1 MRRTISIIVVILL
14 ILCFLVSAS
23 SIMHGRLKKGDVY
36 PRYSSLRHDPMG
48 TSILFDSLRKSGCT
62 VEVLIEDEFPEVKDP
77 HNAILFI
84 LFPTFD
90 LFSNRDVDR
99 IVGFILSGG
108 RVLMTTDDDNYLMD
122 FFHTGIGLQN
132 TGNDKGKD
140 EGTEEEEEKEE
151 KEKPRTREAIPGTGF
166 DFSPDS
172 IPLIGEEFLTSGWP
186 RAVTVLG
193 NGEHDVV
200 LLLSHGKG
208 DIIISSESY
217 VISNESLAKNPPA
230 AFLSWVTGGRTHVL
244 VDEYRHGVLSNKGVS
259 FLLRKYHLYW
269 FIGYLTLIF
278 LLGLWHLLPHFHR
291 PVPRESAPDTGTRS
305 SLDGYTQLLTKTI
318 PRRQLLDIAM
328 EQWLKGST
336 NRFFR
341 ERNRKAAEGL
351 REHLPLKDVQKD
363 EEVIAAYND
372 IAQRLKEQRRFR

>member
-1 MRRTISIIVVILL
+1 MRRTISIIILILL
-14 ILCFLVSAS
+14 VLFFLVSAS
-23 SIMHGRLKKGDVY
+23 SIMHRRMEKGDVY

-62 VEVLIEDEFPEVKDP
+62 IEVLTEDEFPEVLDP
-77 HNAILFI
+77 RDTILFI

-108 RVLMTTDDDNYLMD
+108 RVLITTDDDNSLMD
-122 FFHTGIGLQN
+122 FFHTGIGIHD
-132 TGNDKGKD
+132 TRKEKGED
-140 EGTEEEEEKEE
+140 EGTEEEEENET
-151 KEKPRTREAIPGTGF
+151 PRIREAIPGTGF

-172 IPLIGEEFLTSGWP
+172 IPLIREQYLTSGWP

-193 NGEHDVV
+193 SGEHDVV

-208 DIIISSESY
+208 DIIISSEPY
-217 VISNESLAKNPPA
+217 LISNESLAKDPPA
-230 AFLSWVTGGRTHVL
+230 VFLSWVMGGRTHVL
-244 VDEYRHGVLSNKGVS
+244 VDEYRHGVLSNRGVS

-269 FIGYLTLIF
+269 LIGYLAILF
-278 LLGLWHLLPHFHR
+278 LLGLWYLLPHFRR
-291 PVPRESAPDTGTRS
+291 PLPRESVPDNGTRS

-318 PRRQLLDIAM
+318 PRKQLLDIAM

-341 ERNRKAAEGL
+341 EKNREAAEGL
-351 REHLPLKDVQKD
+351 RGYLPQGDVQKD
-363 EEVIAAYND
+363 EEVIAAYNE
-372 IAQRLKEQRRFR
+372 IAQRLKERRRFR